1 MNKFKIKDHMVVDT
15 ETGESYNRDE
25 ALVHLMNMMMY
36 TISYMEN
43 ISLKI
48 ENGLYNENQRL
59 KKENEHFRKV
69 FGNKYDAYINGTI
82 GGNVNEL

>member
-1 MNKFKIKDHMVVDT
+1 M
-15 ETGESYNRDE
+15 
-25 ALVHLMNMMMY
+25 
-36 TISYMEN
+36 
-43 ISLKI
+43 SLKI